1 MLDHFC
7 GCPKCQGLAGA
18 LCWIGP
24 GVPGRASPGA
34 LWPWLFSSVLH
45 SVWASLGAQ
54 RGLRGNQAGGPGS
67 PQAAL
72 SFHGNSREEPGNTSS
87 GRKATAARREQR
99 ASLAEQAP
107 DTLSVQLSGTASLPG
122 LLLCP
127 WLRPH
132 ASQSGLRQP
141 QGRNLCSDLGAP
153 GLGDTGVV
161 PWFPGDSWWD
171 RDGLSVCPA
180 WGAVY

>member
-1 MLDHFC
+1 MDV
-7 GCPKCQGLAGA
+7 
-18 LCWIGP
+18 P
-24 GVPGRASPGA
+24 GVRVRQGRCVGSELGSQAGRALGHCGHGCSPVSCILCGP
-34 LWPWLFSSVLH
+34 LLVLSGGSV
-45 SVWASLGAQ
+45 GTR
-54 RGLRGNQAGGPGS
+54 RGGRGS

-87 GRKATAARREQR
+87 GRKATAARRERR

-127 WLRPH
+127 WLHPH
-132 ASQSGLRQP
+132 ASQSGLRQLLE
-141 QGRNLCSDLGAP
+141 RHLCSDLGAP

-171 RDGLSVCPA
+171 RDGLSVCPG